1 MGFGKMISGLFRKEE
16 KAETPANDSAGGK
29 VLTDGADKEDI
40 HPTGTSEVPAGQSAS
55 GEVSSGMG
63 QDINRESDNKS
74 GPELSVGSGTVEE
87 SSADSWGETVTEE
100 KILEV
105 LSNVYD
111 PEIPIDIVN
120 LGLIYGIE
128 IDGGDVRISMT
139 MTAPGCPA
147 STQIAG
153 ESKILIEELPGVN
166 SVDIDLVWDP
176 PWDPSKMSEEAQQSL
191 GLF

>member
-1 MGFGKMISGLFRKEE
+1 MGLGKMISGLFKKEDKGE
-16 KAETPANDSAGGK
+16 DPVNSSGRENI
-29 VLTDGADKEDI
+29 LTDSKVSEDNYL
-40 HPTGTSEVPAGQSAS
+40 TGKAEVPAVNNAPGEAS
-55 GEVSSGMG
+55 SSEGPG
-63 QDINRESDNKS
+63 IGHESDNKS
-74 GPELSVGSGTVEE
+74 GADSSITSGTVEE
-87 SSADSWGETVTEE
+87 SSSGSGSEKVTEE

-120 LGLIYGIE
+120 LGLVYGIDIE
-128 IDGGDVRISMT
+128 GGAVRINMT

-153 ESKILIEELPGVN
+153 ESKILIEELPGVE
-166 SVDIDLVWDP
+166 SVEIELVWDP

-191 GLF
+191 GIF

>member
-1 MGFGKMISGLFRKEE
+1 MGLGKMI
-16 KAETPANDSAGGK
+16 AGFFK
-29 VLTDGADKEDI
+29 KDDGA
-40 HPTGTSEVPAGQSAS
+40 
-55 GEVSSGMG
+55 
-63 QDINRESDNKS
+63 
-74 GPELSVGSGTVEE
+74 EE
-87 SSADSWGETVTEE
+87 SSGRGFMNSNGTAENSASAQSNGLPEKADHDGAHRSTVDRGSDEAASSASANVEVTEN

-120 LGLIYGIE
+120 LGLIYGIDIE
-128 IDGGDVRISMT
+128 GGNVRISMT

-153 ESKILIEELPGVN
+153 ESKILVEEIPGVEN
-166 SVDIDLVWDP
+166 VEIELVWDP

-191 GLF
+191 GIF

>member
-1 MGFGKMISGLFRKEE
+1 MGIGKMISGLFKKDNGEESQAGRTRHYDSTSEGIADTVENPAHAEITGLHGEAAHDHAQYSHSDGDAE
-16 KAETPANDSAGGK
+16 KAASPDSS
-29 VLTDGADKEDI
+29 
-40 HPTGTSEVPAGQSAS
+40 HSEV
-55 GEVSSGMG
+55 
-63 QDINRESDNKS
+63 
-74 GPELSVGSGTVEE
+74 
-87 SSADSWGETVTEE
+87 TEN

-120 LGLIYGIE
+120 LGLIYGIDIE
-128 IDGGDVRISMT
+128 GGNVRISMT

-153 ESKILIEELPGVN
+153 ESKILVEEIPGVEN
-166 SVDIDLVWDP
+166 VEIELVWDP

-191 GLF
+191 GIF

>member
-1 MGFGKMISGLFRKEE
+1 MGIGKMIAGLFKKDEGEE
-16 KAETPANDSAGGK
+16 LRANTSRPEDGAGEGVIDNPVPAEITELHGEAAHDRAPHTHEDVNAERAASFDSAN
-29 VLTDGADKEDI
+29 AE
-40 HPTGTSEVPAGQSAS
+40 
-55 GEVSSGMG
+55 
-63 QDINRESDNKS
+63 
-74 GPELSVGSGTVEE
+74 
-87 SSADSWGETVTEE
+87 VTEN

-120 LGLIYGIE
+120 LGLIYGIDIE
-128 IDGGDVRISMT
+128 GGNVRISMT

-153 ESKILIEELPGVN
+153 ESKILVEEIPGVEN
-166 SVDIDLVWDP
+166 VEIELVWDP

-191 GLF
+191 GIF

>member
-1 MGFGKMISGLFRKEE
+1 MGLGKMISGLFKKDNGEE
-16 KAETPANDSAGGK
+16 SQAGINRHDESRSEGIADTVENPAHAETTGLHVEAAHDHAPRPQADGGAER
-29 VLTDGADKEDI
+29 TPSPD
-40 HPTGTSEVPAGQSAS
+40 T
-55 GEVSSGMG
+55 
-63 QDINRESDNKS
+63 
-74 GPELSVGSGTVEE
+74 TVE
-87 SSADSWGETVTEE
+87 VTEN

-120 LGLIYGIE
+120 LGLIYGIDIE
-128 IDGGDVRISMT
+128 GGNVRISMT

-153 ESKILIEELPGVN
+153 ESKILVEEIPGVE
-166 SVDIDLVWDP
+166 SVEIELVWDP

-191 GLF
+191 GIF

>member
-1 MGFGKMISGLFRKEE
+1 MGLGKFLSGLFSG
-16 KAETPANDSAGGK
+16 ETPADTKQSGDAGHIK
-29 VLTDGADKEDI
+29 
-40 HPTGTSEVPAGQSAS
+40 TGDAPRENTAPAA
-55 GEVSSGMG
+55 
-63 QDINRESDNKS
+63 
-74 GPELSVGSGTVEE
+74 L
-87 SSADSWGETVTEE
+87 ADSPAETRAQESAAAPSSLEAVASDAPSAEPPQVTEE
-100 KILEV
+100 KVLEI

-128 IDGGDVRISMT
+128 IDGGNVRIEMT

-153 ESKILIEELPGVN
+153 ESRLLVEEIPGVE
-166 SVDIDLVWDP
+166 SVDIELVWDP

-191 GLF
+191 NF